1 MRPWI
6 CLLVV
11 LLGCT
16 DGEPGTP
23 RKPLIEITG
32 RLSYPSLDEASGL
45 AYSRRTPGLLWAV
58 NDDGPPALY
67 GLGTNGSARGIVA
80 VRGARHRD
88 WEDIS
93 AFELDGVPYLLI
105 ADVGDNG
112 ARRKSARLYIVEE
125 PAVGSRYVSIAWQI
139 AFTYPDGPRDAEAV
153 AVDADQR
160 RIFVLS
166 KKDIPARLY
175 ELPLRPNTG
184 ERVAAEFL
192 GVVDSLPPPK
202 RRDVAAA
209 TLTDDWYW
217 RPTGMSIAADDRS
230 AIILTYGSIYYYRRK
245 ESELWQNAF
254 SRPLLG
260 LSLGRLREAESITLD
275 RNGDFAYITTEGS
288 RAPLLRVDL
297 GRARQNESAD

>member
-6 CLLVV
+6 CLLVF

-16 DGEPGTP
+16 DSEQGSP
-23 RKPLIEITG
+23 RMPLVEITG

-45 AYSRRTPGLLWAV
+45 AYSRRTPGLLWAI

-112 ARRKSARLYIVEE
+112 VRRKSARLYIVEE

-153 AVDADQR
+153 AVDAGQR

-175 ELPLRPNTG
+175 DLPLRPKSDR
-184 ERVAAEFL
+184 RVTAEFL
-192 GVVDSLPPPK
+192 GVVDSLPQPQ
-202 RRDVAAA
+202 RNDLEAAK
-209 TLTDDWYW
+209 LTDNRYW
-217 RPTGMSIAADDRS
+217 QPTSMAISKGGDA
-230 AIILTYGSIYYYRRK
+230 AIILTYGSIFFFPRSAGQAW
-245 ESELWQNAF
+245 SEALGA
-254 SRPLLG
+254 RPLGLG
-260 LSLGRLREAESITLD
+260 LGRLKNAEAITFSSDGRSAWL
-275 RNGDFAYITTEGS
+275 TTERLG
-288 RAPLLRVDL
+288 APLVRIDL
-297 GRARQNESAD
+297 GRIRKR